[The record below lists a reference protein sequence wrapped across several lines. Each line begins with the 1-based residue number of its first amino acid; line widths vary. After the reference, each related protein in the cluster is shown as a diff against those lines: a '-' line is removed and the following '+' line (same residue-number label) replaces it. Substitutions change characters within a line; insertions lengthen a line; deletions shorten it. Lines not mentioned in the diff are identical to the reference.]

1 MYLFLKSGLKILG
14 FLHFYI
20 NFRISFSVLTKTK
33 FCSDF
38 YWAATCPCTSMGGI
52 DSILSLRAMNMAYS
66 FISLDLF
73 YFFWQYFVFFS
84 ADIFLSFIFIPIC
97 FTTLC

>member
-14 FLHFYI
+14 SLHFHI

-38 YWAATCPCTSMGGI
+38 YWAAAYLWTNIEGAGI

-66 FISLDLF
+66 SISLNLF
-73 YFFWQYFVFFS
+73 S
-84 ADIFLSFIFIPIC
+84 FLSAVVCIFQC
-97 FTTLC
+97 RHLALF